1 MTTLPVSGGRS
12 PIILSVD
19 VQGSLQA
26 EFLTGPCLAETCV
39 AKHRDGV
46 RK

>member
-19 VQGSLQA
+19 VQGSLH
-26 EFLTGPCLAETCV
+26 ERFLTGPCLAGTCV
-39 AKHRDGV
+39 AKYRDGA